1 MLDATAPPFEPVDL
15 EPALRP
21 FGQSRML
28 PRDAYVSPRV
38 FAFEQERFFAG
49 SWTCVGR
56 EGDLEGTGAQRAVK
70 VGGAGVLLARG
81 TDGRVRAFANTC
93 RHRGHELL
101 GAGEQTT
108 RRTVLCP
115 YHAWTYDLD
124 GSLRVAPGF
133 RTSQRR
139 SATPSAH
146 AEGEPEA
153 QGEQMR
159 RRSPTDAVGDFQP
172 AEHGLV
178 ELPLE
183 SWHGFL
189 FVNGSG
195 DAPPFAEHVGALDDL
210 VAPYRLERLVPL
222 ASHAYEL
229 AANWKVVLEN
239 YHECYHCPL
248 IHPELCQVSP
258 PASGDNFEL
267 DGAWVGGTM
276 DLKDHAATMS
286 LDGHSDGVP
295 IPGLDGERLR
305 TVAYLGLFPNLLLSL
320 HPDYVMTHL
329 VEPLA
334 ADRSHIVCTWYFPPE
349 AAERPGFDPS
359 YAVEFWD
366 RTNRQDW
373 AACESVQRGMASPHF
388 QPGPLAPAEDAVYHV
403 VTMIARAYLGERPS
417 ALPREAGTAL
427 TQEPSVVR

>member
-1 MLDATAPPFEPVDL
+1 MLDATAPPFDPVDL

-28 PRDAYVSPRV
+28 PRDAYTSPRV
-38 FAFEQERFFAG
+38 LAFEQERFFAG

-56 EGDLEGTGAQRAVK
+56 EGDLEGTGAQRAMR
-70 VGGAGVLLARG
+70 VGGAGVLLVRA

-101 GAGEQTT
+101 GVGEQTT

-124 GSLRVAPGF
+124 GALRVAPGF
-133 RTSQRR
+133 RD
-139 SATPSAH
+139 H
-146 AEGEPEA
+146 
-153 QGEQMR
+153 
-159 RRSPTDAVGDFQP
+159 GDFRP
-172 AEHGLV
+172 ADHGLV

-222 ASHAYEL
+222 ATHEYDL
-229 AANWKVVLEN
+229 ACNWKVVLEN

-276 DLKDHAATMS
+276 DLKDHAVTMS

-295 IPGLDGERLR
+295 IPGLDTGRLR

-329 VEPLA
+329 VEPLGPA
-334 ADRSHIVCTWYFPPE
+334 LSHVVCSWYFPPE
-349 AAERPGFDPS
+349 ATERPGFDPS

-417 ALPREAGTAL
+417 ALPRDAGTAL
-427 TQEPSVVR
+427 TQEPSPVR

>member
-1 MLDATAPPFEPVDL
+1 MLDATAPPFDPVDL

-28 PRDAYVSPRV
+28 PREAYTSPRV

-56 EGDLEGTGAQRAVK
+56 EGDLEGTGAQRAAR
-70 VGGAGVLLARG
+70 VGGAGVLLVRG

-101 GAGEQTT
+101 GVGEQTT
-108 RRTVLCP
+108 RRTILCP

-133 RTSQRR
+133 RDHT
-139 SATPSAH
+139 
-146 AEGEPEA
+146 
-153 QGEQMR
+153 
-159 RRSPTDAVGDFQP
+159 DFQP

-183 SWHGFL
+183 SWHGLL

-210 VAPYRLERLVPL
+210 VAPYRPERLVPL
-222 ASHAYEL
+222 VSHSYDL
-229 AANWKVVLEN
+229 ACNWKVVLEN

-258 PASGDNFEL
+258 PSSGDNFEL

-276 DLKDHAATMS
+276 DLKDHATTMS

-295 IPGLDGERLR
+295 IAGLDAERLR

-329 VEPLA
+329 VEPLGP
-334 ADRSHIVCTWYFPPE
+334 DLSRVVCSWYFPPE
-349 AAERPGFDPS
+349 ATDRAGFDPA
-359 YAVEFWD
+359 YAVDFWD

-417 ALPREAGTAL
+417 ALPRDHGTAL
-427 TQEPSVVR
+427 AQERSAVR

>member
-1 MLDATAPPFEPVDL
+1 MLDATAPPFDPVDL

-28 PRDAYVSPRV
+28 PRDAYTSPRV

-56 EGDLEGTGAQRAVK
+56 EGDLEGTGAQRAVR

-81 TDGRVRAFANTC
+81 SDGRVRAFANTC

-101 GAGEQTT
+101 GVGEQTT

-124 GSLRVAPGF
+124 GALRVAPGF
-133 RTSQRR
+133 RD
-139 SATPSAH
+139 H
-146 AEGEPEA
+146 
-153 QGEQMR
+153 
-159 RRSPTDAVGDFQP
+159 GDFRP
-172 AEHGLV
+172 ADHGLV

-222 ASHAYEL
+222 ATHEYDL
-229 AANWKVVLEN
+229 ACNWKVVLEN

-276 DLKDHAATMS
+276 DLKDHAVTMS

-295 IPGLDGERLR
+295 IPGLDTGRLR

-329 VEPLA
+329 VEPLGPA
-334 ADRSHIVCTWYFPPE
+334 LSHVVCSWYFPPE
-349 AAERPGFDPS
+349 ATERPGFDPS

-417 ALPREAGTAL
+417 ALPRDAGTAL
-427 TQEPSVVR
+427 TQEPSPVR

>member
-1 MLDATAPPFEPVDL
+1 MLDATAPPFDPVDL

-28 PRDAYVSPRV
+28 PRDAYTSPRV

-56 EGDLEGTGAQRAVK
+56 EGDQEGTGAQRAVR
-70 VGGAGVLLARG
+70 VGGVGVLLVRA

-101 GAGEQTT
+101 GVGEQTT

-124 GSLRVAPGF
+124 GALRVAPGF
-133 RTSQRR
+133 RD
-139 SATPSAH
+139 H
-146 AEGEPEA
+146 
-153 QGEQMR
+153 
-159 RRSPTDAVGDFQP
+159 GDFRP

-195 DAPPFAEHVGALDDL
+195 DAPPLAEHVGALDDL
-210 VAPYRLERLVPL
+210 VAPYRMERLVPL
-222 ASHAYEL
+222 ATHRYDL
-229 AANWKVVLEN
+229 ACNWKVVLEN

-276 DLKDHAATMS
+276 DLKDHAVTMS

-295 IPGLDGERLR
+295 IPGLDTERLR
-305 TVAYLGLFPNLLLSL
+305 TVAYLGLFPNLLFSL

-329 VEPLA
+329 VEPLGPA
-334 ADRSHIVCTWYFPPE
+334 LSHVVCSWYFPPE
-349 AAERPGFDPS
+349 ATERPGFDPS

-417 ALPREAGTAL
+417 ALPRDAGTAL
-427 TQEPSVVR
+427 TQEPSPVR

>member
-1 MLDATAPPFEPVDL
+1 MLDATAPPFDPVDL

-28 PRDAYVSPRV
+28 PRDAYTSPRV
-38 FAFEQERFFAG
+38 LAFEQERFFAG

-56 EGDLEGTGAQRAVK
+56 EGDLEGTGAQRAMR
-70 VGGAGVLLARG
+70 VGGAGVLLVRA

-101 GAGEQTT
+101 GVGEQTT

-124 GSLRVAPGF
+124 GALRVAPGF
-133 RTSQRR
+133 RD
-139 SATPSAH
+139 H
-146 AEGEPEA
+146 
-153 QGEQMR
+153 
-159 RRSPTDAVGDFQP
+159 GDFRP
-172 AEHGLV
+172 ADHGLV

-222 ASHAYEL
+222 ATHQYDL
-229 AANWKVVLEN
+229 ACNWKVVLEN

-276 DLKDHAATMS
+276 DLKDHAVTMS

-295 IPGLDGERLR
+295 IPGLDTGRLR

-329 VEPLA
+329 VEPLGPA
-334 ADRSHIVCTWYFPPE
+334 LSHVVCSWYFPPE
-349 AAERPGFDPS
+349 ATERPGFDPS

-417 ALPREAGTAL
+417 ALPRDAGTAL
-427 TQEPSVVR
+427 TQEPSPVR

>member
-1 MLDATAPPFEPVDL
+1 MLDATAPPFDPVDL

-28 PRDAYVSPRV
+28 PRDAYTSPRV

-56 EGDLEGTGAQRAVK
+56 EGDLESTGAQRAVR
-70 VGGAGVLLARG
+70 VGGAGVLLVRG

-101 GAGEQTT
+101 GVGEQTT

-133 RTSQRR
+133 RDHREFR
-139 SATPSAH
+139 P
-146 AEGEPEA
+146 G
-153 QGEQMR
+153 
-159 RRSPTDAVGDFQP
+159 
-172 AEHGLV
+172 EHGLV

-195 DAPPFAEHVGALDDL
+195 DAPPFAEHVGALDEL
-210 VAPYRLERLVPL
+210 VAPYQPARLVPL
-222 ASHAYEL
+222 ASHAYDL
-229 AANWKVVLEN
+229 ACNWKVVLEN

-295 IPGLDGERLR
+295 IPGLDAERLR

-320 HPDYVMTHL
+320 HPDYLMTHL
-329 VEPLA
+329 VEPLGP
-334 ADRSHIVCTWYFPPE
+334 DLSHVVCTWYFPPE
-349 AAERPGFDPS
+349 ATQRPGFDPA

-417 ALPREAGTAL
+417 ASPRDAGTAR
-427 TQEPSVVR
+427 TQEPSPVR

>member
-1 MLDATAPPFEPVDL
+1 MLDATASPFDPVDL

-28 PRDAYVSPRV
+28 PRDAYTSQRV
-38 FAFEQERFFAG
+38 FAFEQERFFTG

-56 EGDLEGTGAQRAVK
+56 EGDLEGTGAQRAVR
-70 VGGAGVLLARG
+70 VGRAGALLVRG
-81 TDGRVRAFANTC
+81 ADGRVRAFANTC

-101 GAGEQTT
+101 GVGERTT

-124 GSLRVAPGF
+124 GGLRVAPGF
-133 RTSQRR
+133 RDHGYFR
-139 SATPSAH
+139 S
-146 AEGEPEA
+146 
-153 QGEQMR
+153 
-159 RRSPTDAVGDFQP
+159 

-195 DAPPFAEHVGALDDL
+195 DAPPFASHVGALDEL
-210 VAPYRLERLVPL
+210 VAPYRPERLVPL
-222 ASHAYEL
+222 VSHSYDL
-229 AANWKVVLEN
+229 ACNWKVVLEN

-258 PASGDNFEL
+258 PTSGDNFEL

-320 HPDYVMTHL
+320 HPDYLMTHL
-329 VEPLA
+329 VEPLGPA
-334 ADRSHIVCTWYFPPE
+334 LSHVVCTWYFPPE
-349 AAERPGFDPS
+349 ATERPGFDPS
-359 YAVEFWD
+359 YAVDFWD

-417 ALPREAGTAL
+417 ALPRDAGTAL
-427 TQEPSVVR
+427 TQEPSPVR

>member
-1 MLDATAPPFEPVDL
+1 MLDATAPPFDPLDL

-38 FAFEQERFFAG
+38 FAFELERFFAG

-56 EGDLEGTGAQRAVK
+56 EGDLEGTGAQRAVR
-70 VGGAGVLLARG
+70 VGGAGALLVRG
-81 TDGRVRAFANTC
+81 TDGRARAFANTC

-101 GAGEQTT
+101 GVGEQTT
-108 RRTVLCP
+108 RRTILCP

-124 GSLRVAPGF
+124 GSVRAAPGF
-133 RTSQRR
+133 RD
-139 SATPSAH
+139 H
-146 AEGEPEA
+146 
-153 QGEQMR
+153 
-159 RRSPTDAVGDFQP
+159 GDFRP
-172 AEHGLV
+172 EEHGLA

-195 DAPPFAEHVGALDDL
+195 DAPPFAEHVGALDQL
-210 VAPYRLERLVPL
+210 VAPYRPERLIPL
-222 ASHAYEL
+222 VSHSYDL
-229 AANWKVVLEN
+229 ACNWKVVLEN

-329 VEPLA
+329 VEPLGPA
-334 ADRSHIVCTWYFPPE
+334 LSQVVCTWYFPPE
-349 AAERPGFDPS
+349 ATERPGFDPS
-359 YAVEFWD
+359 YAVDFWD

-417 ALPREAGTAL
+417 ACPRADGAAL
-427 TQEPSVVR
+427 TQEPSPVR

>member
-1 MLDATAPPFEPVDL
+1 MLDATAPPFDPADL

-38 FAFEQERFFAG
+38 FAFEQQRFFAG

-56 EGDLEGTGAQRAVK
+56 EGDLEGSGAQRAVK

-81 TDGRVRAFANTC
+81 VDGRVRAFANTC

-101 GAGEQTT
+101 GVGEQTT
-108 RRTVLCP
+108 RRTVQCP

-124 GSLRVAPGF
+124 GSLRAAPGF
-133 RTSQRR
+133 RDHQ
-139 SATPSAH
+139 
-146 AEGEPEA
+146 
-153 QGEQMR
+153 Q
-159 RRSPTDAVGDFQP
+159 FQP

-195 DAPPFAEHVGALDDL
+195 DAPPFAEHVGALADL
-210 VAPYRLERLVPL
+210 VAPYQPERLVPL
-222 ASHAYEL
+222 ASHSYDL
-229 AANWKVVLEN
+229 ACNWKVILEN

-329 VEPLA
+329 VEPLGP
-334 ADRSHIVCTWYFPPE
+334 DLSHVVCTWYFPPE
-349 AAERPGFDPS
+349 AASQPGFDPS

-417 ALPREAGTAL
+417 ASPQEAGTAL
-427 TQEPSVVR
+427 TQEPSPVR

>member
-1 MLDATAPPFEPVDL
+1 MLDATAPPFDPVDL
-15 EPALRP
+15 QPTLRP
-21 FGQSRML
+21 FGRSRML

-38 FAFEQERFFAG
+38 LAFEQERFFAG

-56 EGDLEGTGAQRAVK
+56 EGDLGGTGAQRAVR
-70 VGGAGVLLARG
+70 VGGAGALLVRG
-81 TDGRVRAFANTC
+81 TDGRVRAFANAC

-101 GAGEQTT
+101 GVGEQAT
-108 RRTVLCP
+108 RRTILCP

-124 GSLRVAPGF
+124 GAVRAAHGF
-133 RTSQRR
+133 LD
-139 SATPSAH
+139 H
-146 AEGEPEA
+146 
-153 QGEQMR
+153 
-159 RRSPTDAVGDFQP
+159 GDFRP
-172 AEHGLV
+172 EEHGLV
-178 ELPLE
+178 ELQLE
-183 SWHGFL
+183 SWHWFM

-195 DAPPFAEHVGALDDL
+195 DAPPFAEHVGALDEL
-210 VAPYRLERLVPL
+210 VAPYQPERLLPL
-222 ASHAYEL
+222 VTHSYDL
-229 AANWKVVLEN
+229 ACNWKVVLEN

-334 ADRSHIVCTWYFPPE
+334 ADRSQIVCTWYFPPE

-417 ALPREAGTAL
+417 ALPRDAGTAL
-427 TQEPSVVR
+427 TQEPSPVR

>member
-49 SWTCVGR
+49 SWVCVGR
-56 EGDLEGTGAQRAVK
+56 EGDLAGTGAQRAVK
-70 VGGAGVLLARG
+70 VGGAGVLLVRG
-81 TDGRVRAFANTC
+81 ADGRVRAFANTC

-101 GAGEQTT
+101 GVGEQTT

-124 GSLRVAPGF
+124 GSLRAAPGF
-133 RTSQRR
+133 RDHTQFR
-139 SATPSAH
+139 PI
-146 AEGEPEA
+146 
-153 QGEQMR
+153 
-159 RRSPTDAVGDFQP
+159 
-172 AEHGLV
+172 EHGLV

-195 DAPPFAEHVGALDDL
+195 DAPPFAEHIGALDEL
-210 VAPYRLERLVPL
+210 VAPYQPERLVPL
-222 ASHAYEL
+222 ASHDYQL

-286 LDGHSDGVP
+286 LDGRSDGVP
-295 IPGLDGERLR
+295 IPGLDGVRLR

-334 ADRSHIVCTWYFPPE
+334 ADRSRIVCTWYFPPE
-349 AAERPGFDPS
+349 AAERPGFDPA

-388 QPGPLAPAEDAVYHV
+388 RPGPLAPAEDAVYHV

-417 ALPREAGTAL
+417 ALPRDAGTAL
-427 TQEPSVVR
+427 TQEPSAVR

>member
-1 MLDATAPPFEPVDL
+1 MLDATAPPFDPVDL
-15 EPALRP
+15 EPTLRP

-56 EGDLEGTGAQRAVK
+56 EGDLEGTGAQRAAR
-70 VGGAGVLLARG
+70 VGGAGALLVRG

-101 GAGEQTT
+101 GVGEQTT
-108 RRTVLCP
+108 RRTILCP

-124 GSLRVAPGF
+124 GSMRAAPGF
-133 RTSQRR
+133 RD
-139 SATPSAH
+139 H
-146 AEGEPEA
+146 AEFRP
-153 QGEQMR
+153 
-159 RRSPTDAVGDFQP
+159 D
-172 AEHGLV
+172 EHGLV

-195 DAPPFAEHVGALDDL
+195 DAPPFAEHVGALDEL
-210 VAPYRLERLVPL
+210 VAPYQPERLLPL
-222 ASHAYEL
+222 VSHSYDL
-229 AANWKVVLEN
+229 ACNWKVVLEN

-329 VEPLA
+329 VEPLGP
-334 ADRSHIVCTWYFPPE
+334 DLSHVVCTWYFPPE
-349 AAERPGFDPS
+349 ATGRPGFDPA
-359 YAVEFWD
+359 YAVDFWD

-388 QPGPLAPAEDAVYHV
+388 RPGPLAPAEDAVYHV

-417 ALPREAGTAL
+417 ASRADGSAL
-427 TQEPSVVR
+427 TQEPSPVR

>member
-1 MLDATAPPFEPVDL
+1 MLDATAPPFDPGDL
-15 EPALRP
+15 EPSLRP

-28 PRDAYVSPRV
+28 PRAAYTAERV

-56 EGDLEGTGAQRAVK
+56 AGDLDATGAQRAVK
-70 VGGAGVLLARG
+70 VGGAGVLVVKDA
-81 TDGRVRAFANTC
+81 DGRVRAFANTC

-101 GAGEQTT
+101 GNAEQTT
-108 RRTVLCP
+108 RRTILCP

-133 RTSQRR
+133 RDL
-139 SATPSAH
+139 
-146 AEGEPEA
+146 EG
-153 QGEQMR
+153 
-159 RRSPTDAVGDFQP
+159 FQP
-172 AEHGLV
+172 GEHGLV
-178 ELPLE
+178 QLPLE
-183 SWHGFL
+183 NWHGFL

-195 DAPPFAEHVGALDDL
+195 DAPPFAAHVGAMDDL
-210 VAPYRLERLVPL
+210 VAPYQPQRLVPL
-222 ASHAYEL
+222 ASHEYDL
-229 AANWKVVLEN
+229 ACNWKVVLEN

-276 DLKDHAATMS
+276 DLKDDADTMS
-286 LDGHSDGVP
+286 LDGRSGGVP

-329 VEPLA
+329 VEPLGPA
-334 ADRSHIVCTWYFPPE
+334 ASHVSCSWYFPTE
-349 AAERPGFDPS
+349 ATGRPGFDPA

-373 AACESVQRGMASPHF
+373 AACESVQRGMTSPHF

-417 ALPREAGTAL
+417 ASGSPAGTAR
-427 TQEPSVVR
+427 TQEPSPVR

>member
-1 MLDATAPPFEPVDL
+1 
-15 EPALRP
+15 
-21 FGQSRML
+21 
-28 PRDAYVSPRV
+28 
-38 FAFEQERFFAG
+38 
-49 SWTCVGR
+49 
-56 EGDLEGTGAQRAVK
+56 
-70 VGGAGVLLARG
+70 
-81 TDGRVRAFANTC
+81 
-93 RHRGHELL
+93 
-101 GAGEQTT
+101 
-108 RRTVLCP
+108 VLCP

-124 GSLRVAPGF
+124 GSLRGAPGF
-133 RTSQRR
+133 REHTEFR
-139 SATPSAH
+139 
-146 AEGEPEA
+146 
-153 QGEQMR
+153 
-159 RRSPTDAVGDFQP
+159 P

-183 SWHGFL
+183 SWQGFL

-195 DAPPFAEHVGALDDL
+195 DAPPFAEHVGALGDL
-210 VAPYRLERLVPL
+210 VAPYRPERLVPL
-222 ASHAYEL
+222 VSHEYDL
-229 AANWKVVLEN
+229 DCNWKVILEN

-320 HPDYVMTHL
+320 HPDYLMTHL

-334 ADRSHIVCTWYFPPE
+334 ADRSHVICTWYFPPE
-349 AAERPGFDPS
+349 ATGQPGFDPA
-359 YAVEFWD
+359 YAVDFWD

-373 AACESVQRGMASPHF
+373 SACESVQRGMSSPHF
-388 QPGPLAPAEDAVYHV
+388 TPGPLAPAEDAVYHV

-417 ALPREAGTAL
+417 ALPRASGTAR
-427 TQEPSVVR
+427 TQEPSPVR

>member
-1 MLDATAPPFEPVDL
+1 MLDATAPPFDPVDL

-28 PRDAYVSPRV
+28 PRDAYTSPRV

-56 EGDLEGTGAQRAVK
+56 EGDLEATGAQRAVR
-70 VGGAGVLLARG
+70 VGGAGVLLVRG
-81 TDGRVRAFANTC
+81 TDGRARAFANTC

-101 GAGEQTT
+101 GVGEQTT

-124 GSLRVAPGF
+124 GSLRAAPGF
-133 RTSQRR
+133 RDHTEFR
-139 SATPSAH
+139 P
-146 AEGEPEA
+146 G
-153 QGEQMR
+153 
-159 RRSPTDAVGDFQP
+159 
-172 AEHGLV
+172 EHGLV
-178 ELPLE
+178 ELLLE

-195 DAPPFAEHVGALDDL
+195 DAPPFAEHVGALDEL
-210 VAPYRLERLVPL
+210 VAPYQPARLVPL
-222 ASHAYEL
+222 ASHAYDL
-229 AANWKVVLEN
+229 ACNWKVVLEN

-295 IPGLDGERLR
+295 IPGLDAERLR

-320 HPDYVMTHL
+320 HPDYLLTHL
-329 VEPLA
+329 VEPLGP
-334 ADRSHIVCTWYFPPE
+334 DLSHVVCTWYFPPE
-349 AAERPGFDPS
+349 ATERPGFDPA

-403 VTMIARAYLGERPS
+403 VTMIARAYLEER
-417 ALPREAGTAL
+417 
-427 TQEPSVVR
+427 

>member
-1 MLDATAPPFEPVDL
+1 MLDTTAAPFDPADL
-15 EPALRP
+15 EPSLRP

-70 VGGAGVLLARG
+70 VGRAGVLLARG
-81 TDGRVRAFANTC
+81 TDGKVRAFANTC

-101 GAGEQTT
+101 GIGEATS

-124 GSLRVAPGF
+124 GTLRVAPGF
-133 RTSQRR
+133 RE
-139 SATPSAH
+139 H
-146 AEGEPEA
+146 
-153 QGEQMR
+153 
-159 RRSPTDAVGDFQP
+159 TDFRPG
-172 AEHGLV
+172 EHGLV

-210 VAPYRLERLVPL
+210 VAPYRPERLVPL
-222 ASHAYEL
+222 VSHAYDL
-229 AANWKVVLEN
+229 DCNWKVVLEN

-334 ADRSHIVCTWYFPPE
+334 ADRSHVICTWYFPPE
-349 AAERPGFDPS
+349 ATEQPGFDPG
-359 YAVEFWD
+359 YAVDFWD
-366 RTNRQDW
+366 TTNRQDW
-373 AACESVQRGMASPHF
+373 SACESVQRGMTSPHF

-417 ALPREAGTAL
+417 ALPLDTGTAL
-427 TQEPSVVR
+427 TQEPSPVR

>member
-1 MLDATAPPFEPVDL
+1 MLDAIAPPFDPVDL

-28 PRDAYVSPRV
+28 PRDAYTSQRV

-56 EGDLEGTGAQRAVK
+56 EGDLEGTGAQRAVR
-70 VGGAGVLLARG
+70 VGRAGVLLARG
-81 TDGRVRAFANTC
+81 AHGRARAFANTC

-101 GAGEQTT
+101 GVGEQTT

-124 GSLRVAPGF
+124 GALRVAPGF
-133 RTSQRR
+133 R
-139 SATPSAH
+139 H
-146 AEGEPEA
+146 H
-153 QGEQMR
+153 
-159 RRSPTDAVGDFQP
+159 GDFRSD
-172 AEHGLV
+172 EHGLV

-210 VAPYRLERLVPL
+210 VAPYRPERLVPL
-222 ASHAYEL
+222 ASHAYDL
-229 AANWKVVLEN
+229 ACNWKVILEN

-320 HPDYVMTHL
+320 HPDYLMIHL
-329 VEPLA
+329 VEPLGP
-334 ADRSHIVCTWYFPPE
+334 DLSHVVCTWYFPPE

-388 QPGPLAPAEDAVYHV
+388 RPGPLAPAEDAVYHV

-417 ALPREAGTAL
+417 ALPRDVGTAL
-427 TQEPSVVR
+427 TQEPSPVR

>member
-1 MLDATAPPFEPVDL
+1 MLDATAPPFDPVDL
-15 EPALRP
+15 EPTLRP

-28 PRDAYVSPRV
+28 PRDAYTSPRV

-49 SWTCVGR
+49 SWICVGR
-56 EGDLEGTGAQRAVK
+56 EGDLEGTGAQRAVR

-81 TDGRVRAFANTC
+81 SDGRVRAFANTC

-101 GAGEQTT
+101 GVGEQTT

-124 GSLRVAPGF
+124 GALRVAPGF
-133 RTSQRR
+133 RD
-139 SATPSAH
+139 H
-146 AEGEPEA
+146 
-153 QGEQMR
+153 
-159 RRSPTDAVGDFQP
+159 GDFRP
-172 AEHGLV
+172 ADHGLV

-195 DAPPFAEHVGALDDL
+195 DAPPFAKHVGALDDL
-210 VAPYRLERLVPL
+210 AAPYRMERLVPL
-222 ASHAYEL
+222 ATHRYDL
-229 AANWKVVLEN
+229 ACNWKVVLEN

-276 DLKDHAATMS
+276 DLKDHAVTMS

-295 IPGLDGERLR
+295 IPGLDTERLR

-329 VEPLA
+329 VEPLGPA
-334 ADRSHIVCTWYFPPE
+334 LSHVVCSWYFPPE
-349 AAERPGFDPS
+349 ATERPGFDPS

-417 ALPREAGTAL
+417 ALPRDAGTAL
-427 TQEPSVVR
+427 TREPSPVR

>member
-1 MLDATAPPFEPVDL
+1 MLDATAPPFDPVDL

-28 PRDAYVSPRV
+28 PRDAYTSPRV

-56 EGDLEGTGAQRAVK
+56 EGDLEGTGAQRAVR
-70 VGGAGVLLARG
+70 VGGAGVLLVRA

-101 GAGEQTT
+101 GVGEQTT

-115 YHAWTYDLD
+115 YHAWTYELD
-124 GSLRVAPGF
+124 GALRVAPGF
-133 RTSQRR
+133 RD
-139 SATPSAH
+139 H
-146 AEGEPEA
+146 
-153 QGEQMR
+153 
-159 RRSPTDAVGDFQP
+159 GDFRP
-172 AEHGLV
+172 ADHGLV

-222 ASHAYEL
+222 ATHEYDL
-229 AANWKVVLEN
+229 ACNWKVVLEN

-276 DLKDHAATMS
+276 DLKDHAVTMS

-295 IPGLDGERLR
+295 IPGLDTGRLR

-329 VEPLA
+329 VEPLGPA
-334 ADRSHIVCTWYFPPE
+334 LSHVVCSWYFPPE
-349 AAERPGFDPS
+349 ATERPGFDPS

-403 VTMIARAYLGERPS
+403 VTMIARAYLGEPPS
-417 ALPREAGTAL
+417 ALPRDAGTAL
-427 TQEPSVVR
+427 TQEPSPVR

>member
-1 MLDATAPPFEPVDL
+1 MLDATAPPFDPVEL
-15 EPALRP
+15 EPSLRP

-70 VGGAGVLLARG
+70 VGAAGVLLVRG

-101 GAGEQTT
+101 GVGEQAT

-124 GSLRVAPGF
+124 GSLRAAPGF
-133 RTSQRR
+133 REHTEFR
-139 SATPSAH
+139 P
-146 AEGEPEA
+146 G
-153 QGEQMR
+153 
-159 RRSPTDAVGDFQP
+159 
-172 AEHGLV
+172 EHGLV

-210 VAPYRLERLVPL
+210 VAPYRPERLVPL
-222 ASHAYEL
+222 VSHEYDL
-229 AANWKVVLEN
+229 ACNWKVVLEN

-276 DLKDHAATMS
+276 DLKDHAVTMS
-286 LDGHSDGVP
+286 LDGHSDGLP
-295 IPGLDGERLR
+295 IPSLDAERLR
-305 TVAYLGLFPNLLLSL
+305 IVAYLGLFPNLLLSL
-320 HPDYVMTHL
+320 HPDYLMTHL
-329 VEPLA
+329 VEPLGPA
-334 ADRSHIVCTWYFPPE
+334 LSHVVCSWYFPPE
-349 AAERPGFDPS
+349 AAERPGFDPA
-359 YAVEFWD
+359 YAGEFWD

-417 ALPREAGTAL
+417 ALPRDTGTAL
-427 TQEPSVVR
+427 TQEPSPVR

>member
-1 MLDATAPPFEPVDL
+1 MLDAIAPPFDPVDL

-28 PRDAYVSPRV
+28 PRDAYTSQRV

-56 EGDLEGTGAQRAVK
+56 EGDLEGTGAQRAVR
-70 VGGAGVLLARG
+70 VGRAGVLLARG
-81 TDGRVRAFANTC
+81 AHRRARAFANTC

-101 GAGEQTT
+101 GVGEQTT

-124 GSLRVAPGF
+124 GALRVAPGF
-133 RTSQRR
+133 R
-139 SATPSAH
+139 H
-146 AEGEPEA
+146 H
-153 QGEQMR
+153 
-159 RRSPTDAVGDFQP
+159 GDFRSD
-172 AEHGLV
+172 EHGLV

-210 VAPYRLERLVPL
+210 VAPYRPERLVPL
-222 ASHAYEL
+222 ASHAYDL
-229 AANWKVVLEN
+229 VCNWKVILEN

-320 HPDYVMTHL
+320 HPDYLMIHL
-329 VEPLA
+329 VEPLGP
-334 ADRSHIVCTWYFPPE
+334 DLSHVVCTWYFPPE

-388 QPGPLAPAEDAVYHV
+388 RPGPLAPAEDAVYHV

-417 ALPREAGTAL
+417 ALPRDVGTAL
-427 TQEPSVVR
+427 TQEPSPVR

>member
-1 MLDATAPPFEPVDL
+1 MLDATAPPFDPADL

-56 EGDLEGTGAQRAVK
+56 ESDLEGSGAQRAVR
-70 VGGAGVLLARG
+70 VGGAGALLARG
-81 TDGRVRAFANTC
+81 VDGRVRAFANTC

-101 GAGEQTT
+101 GVGEQTT
-108 RRTVLCP
+108 RRTVQCP

-124 GSLRVAPGF
+124 GTLRAAPGF
-133 RTSQRR
+133 RDHQ
-139 SATPSAH
+139 
-146 AEGEPEA
+146 
-153 QGEQMR
+153 Q
-159 RRSPTDAVGDFQP
+159 FQP

-210 VAPYRLERLVPL
+210 VAPYQPERLVPL
-222 ASHAYEL
+222 ASHSYDL
-229 AANWKVVLEN
+229 ACNWKVILEN

-329 VEPLA
+329 VEPLGP
-334 ADRSHIVCTWYFPPE
+334 DLSHVVCTWYFPPE
-349 AAERPGFDPS
+349 AAAQPGFDPS

-373 AACESVQRGMASPHF
+373 GACESVQRGMASPHF

-417 ALPREAGTAL
+417 ATPREAGTAL
-427 TQEPSVVR
+427 TQEPSPVR

>member
-1 MLDATAPPFEPVDL
+1 MLDATAPPFDPADL
-15 EPALRP
+15 EPSLRP

-56 EGDLEGTGAQRAVK
+56 EGDLAGTGAQRAVK
-70 VGGAGVLLARG
+70 VGQAGVLLARG
-81 TDGRVRAFANTC
+81 ADGKVRAFANTC

-101 GAGEQTT
+101 GVGERTT

-124 GSLRVAPGF
+124 GALRAAPGF
-133 RTSQRR
+133 RD
-139 SATPSAH
+139 H
-146 AEGEPEA
+146 
-153 QGEQMR
+153 
-159 RRSPTDAVGDFQP
+159 TDFHP

-210 VAPYRLERLVPL
+210 VVPYQPERLVPL
-222 ASHAYEL
+222 VSHEYDL
-229 AANWKVVLEN
+229 DCNWKVILEN

-276 DLKDHAATMS
+276 DLKDHAVTMS

-295 IPGLDGERLR
+295 IPGLDTERLR

-320 HPDYVMTHL
+320 HPDYLMTHL

-334 ADRSHIVCTWYFPPE
+334 PDRSHVVCTWYFPPE
-349 AAERPGFDPS
+349 AIERPGFDPA

-366 RTNRQDW
+366 TTNRQDW
-373 AACESVQRGMASPHF
+373 SACESVQRGMASPHF
-388 QPGPLAPAEDAVYHV
+388 RPGPLAPAEDAVYHV

-427 TQEPSVVR
+427 TQEPSPVR

>member
-1 MLDATAPPFEPVDL
+1 MLDATAPPFDPVDL
-15 EPALRP
+15 EPALQP

-28 PRDAYVSPRV
+28 PRDAYTSPRV

-56 EGDLEGTGAQRAVK
+56 EGDLEATGAQRAVR
-70 VGGAGVLLARG
+70 VGGAGVLLVRG
-81 TDGRVRAFANTC
+81 ADGRARAFANTC

-101 GAGEQTT
+101 GVGEQTS

-124 GSLRVAPGF
+124 GSLRAAPGF
-133 RTSQRR
+133 RDHTEFR
-139 SATPSAH
+139 P
-146 AEGEPEA
+146 G
-153 QGEQMR
+153 
-159 RRSPTDAVGDFQP
+159 
-172 AEHGLV
+172 EHGLV

-183 SWHGFL
+183 SLHGFL

-195 DAPPFAEHVGALDDL
+195 DAPPFAEHVGALDAL
-210 VAPYRLERLVPL
+210 VAPYQPARLVPL
-222 ASHAYEL
+222 ASHAYDL
-229 AANWKVVLEN
+229 ACNWKVVLEN

-276 DLKDHAATMS
+276 DLKDHAVTMS

-295 IPGLDGERLR
+295 IPGLDAERLR

-329 VEPLA
+329 VEPLGP
-334 ADRSHIVCTWYFPPE
+334 DLSHVVCTWYFPPE
-349 AAERPGFDPS
+349 ATERPGFDPA

-417 ALPREAGTAL
+417 AFPRDTGTAR
-427 TQEPSVVR
+427 TQEPSPVR

>member
-15 EPALRP
+15 EPTLRP

-70 VGGAGVLLARG
+70 VGGAGALLVRG

-101 GAGEQTT
+101 GVGDHTT

-124 GSLRVAPGF
+124 GALRAAPGF
-133 RTSQRR
+133 REHTEFR
-139 SATPSAH
+139 
-146 AEGEPEA
+146 
-153 QGEQMR
+153 
-159 RRSPTDAVGDFQP
+159 PT
-172 AEHGLV
+172 EHGLV

-210 VAPYRLERLVPL
+210 VAPYRPERLVPL
-222 ASHAYEL
+222 ASHDYDL
-229 AANWKVVLEN
+229 ACNWKVVLEN

-334 ADRSHIVCTWYFPPE
+334 ADRSRIVCTWYFPPE

-417 ALPREAGTAL
+417 ALPGGAGTAL
-427 TQEPSVVR
+427 TQEPSAVR

>member
-56 EGDLEGTGAQRAVK
+56 EGDLEGTGAQRAAK

-81 TDGRVRAFANTC
+81 ADGRVRAFANTC

-101 GAGEQTT
+101 GVGEQTT

-133 RTSQRR
+133 RDHGS
-139 SATPSAH
+139 
-146 AEGEPEA
+146 
-153 QGEQMR
+153 
-159 RRSPTDAVGDFQP
+159 FQP

-195 DAPPFAEHVGALDDL
+195 DAPPFAEHVGALDGL
-210 VAPYRLERLVPL
+210 VAPYQPERLVAL

-229 AANWKVVLEN
+229 AANWKVILEN

-349 AAERPGFDPS
+349 AAERPGFDPT

-403 VTMIARAYLGERPS
+403 VTMIARAYLGDRPS
-417 ALPREAGTAL
+417 AVPAPAGTAL
-427 TQEPSVVR
+427 TQEPSAVR

>member
-1 MLDATAPPFEPVDL
+1 MLDATAPPFDPVDL
-15 EPALRP
+15 EPALQP

-28 PRDAYVSPRV
+28 PRDAYTSPRV

-56 EGDLEGTGAQRAVK
+56 EGDLEATGAQRAVR
-70 VGGAGVLLARG
+70 VGGAGVLLVRG
-81 TDGRVRAFANTC
+81 ADGRVRAFANTC

-101 GAGEQTT
+101 GVGEQTS

-124 GSLRVAPGF
+124 GSLRAAPGF
-133 RTSQRR
+133 RDHTEFR
-139 SATPSAH
+139 P
-146 AEGEPEA
+146 G
-153 QGEQMR
+153 
-159 RRSPTDAVGDFQP
+159 
-172 AEHGLV
+172 EHGLV

-195 DAPPFAEHVGALDDL
+195 DAPPFAEHVGALDEL
-210 VAPYRLERLVPL
+210 VAPYQPARLVPL
-222 ASHAYEL
+222 ASHAYDL
-229 AANWKVVLEN
+229 ACNWKVVLEN

-276 DLKDHAATMS
+276 DLKDHAVTMS

-295 IPGLDGERLR
+295 IPGLDADRLR
-305 TVAYLGLFPNLLLSL
+305 IVAYLGLFPNLLLSL

-329 VEPLA
+329 VEPLGP
-334 ADRSHIVCTWYFPPE
+334 DLSHVVCTWYFPPE
-349 AAERPGFDPS
+349 ATERPGFDPA

-417 ALPREAGTAL
+417 ASPRDTGTAR
-427 TQEPSVVR
+427 TQEPSPVR